1 MYLFGK
7 NSMPDVDNL
16 LTSFYHLNDEARKRA
31 GAMVT
36 YGDLFTFVIML
47 CAIITLN
54 NTKLV
59 PKGIN

>member
-1 MYLFGK
+1 
-7 NSMPDVDNL
+7 MPDVDNL